1 MFCHRATIKECN
13 KTLKKLN
20 GIKYL
25 ITGNH
30 DTYINSE
37 EFDMSAFAWVK
48 PYYSFKENKTQYI
61 LFHYPILE
69 WEGFY
74 QNSILLYGHV
84 HNHNTSYFDKT
95 LGIYAIN
102 VGADLINFT
111 PISIYEIN
119 TLINNRLK
127 ENK

>member
-1 MFCHRATIKECN
+1 MFCHRATIQECN
-13 KTLKKLN
+13 KILKKLN

-30 DTYINSE
+30 DNYVNSE
-37 EFDMSAFAWVK
+37 EFDVSAFAWIK
-48 PYYSFKENKTQYI
+48 SYYSFKEKGNQYV

-74 QNSILLYGHV
+74 QNAILLYGHV
-84 HNHNTSYFDKT
+84 HNHNTSYFDET
-95 LGIYAIN
+95 LGSYAVN
-102 VGADLINFT
+102 VGADLTNFT

-119 TLINNRLK
+119 SLVNNRL
-127 ENK
+127 NK